1 MIRVEHDLLVAG
13 KLLVLSLGSTIA
25 ALAFVAYRRNRSR
38 FMLLVGTAF
47 ALTAVGSFV
56 EGLLFEV
63 LAWDLLTAH
72 LVESAFLLA
81 GLGMIALLLRPRRS
95 PA

>member
-1 MIRVEHDLLVAG
+1 MICVEHELLVAG

-25 ALAFVAYRRNRSR
+25 ALAFVAHRRNRSR
-38 FMLLVGTAF
+38 FMLLIGAAF
-47 ALTAVGSFV
+47 ALTALGSFV

-63 LAWDLLTAH
+63 LAWDLRTAH

-81 GLGMIALLLRPRRS
+81 GLGMIAALLRPRRS
-95 PA
+95 PS